1 MIANYPEIFLA
12 EYLATQLPRLA
23 AEFLFLN
30 SMRIPQ
36 KFSRLC
42 HLWVKVSNEED
53 FRIIINQT
61 LQLWTQLHILD

>member
-36 KFSRLC
+36 KFS
-42 HLWVKVSNEED
+42 
-53 FRIIINQT
+53 NQGYVT
-61 LQLWTQLHILD
+61 CEGRYPTRKTSGSLLIRPYSSGPSYIY